1 MSSYRDQGT
10 EVLGE
15 RLTGWR
21 EIGPVV
27 QVHRRLGCEV
37 PASRLVD
44 ESRSAQL
51 VVLGSRG
58 RGGFDGLHLG
68 SVSSAD
74 ARSARVPVIVV
85 RGGD

>member
-1 MSSYRDQGT
+1 MSSYRDEGT

-15 RLTGWR
+15 RLAGWR

-85 RGGD
+85 SGGD